1 MEKILTAGSTRMSGK
16 ILKMVQL
23 AILTALL
30 IVMSVTPLGYLK
42 LSSIEISFLMLP
54 VVVGAIVVGPTGGA
68 LLGFVFGLTS
78 FLQCVSGISPFGALM
93 WAASP
98 VGAFLVCIPT
108 RVLAGFLPGLLAK
121 AMNEKARPSII
132 FPAAALIGSLL
143 NTILFLGT
151 VLLIFGG
158 NTAVS
163 DFIGFSA
170 GTSIVAYIAATIGA
184 TNGLVEAL
192 ACTLVGA
199 GLSAAVVKFM
209 PSAKNE

>member
-1 MEKILTAGSTRMSGK
+1 MAMEKILTAGSTRMSGK

-42 LSSIEISFLMLP
+42 VGAIEISFLMLP

-68 LLGFVFGLTS
+68 LLGLVFGLTS
-78 FLQCVSGISPFGALM
+78 FLQCVSGISPFGALV
-93 WAASP
+93 WSVSP
-98 VGAFLVCIPT
+98 IGAFLVCIPT

-121 AMNEKARPSII
+121 AMNKKARPSII

-151 VLLIFGG
+151 VLLIFGNSPQIEEFLG
-158 NTAVS
+158 VPVLTFV
-163 DFIGFSA
+163 I
-170 GTSIVAYIAATIGA
+170 ATILGI
-184 TNGLVEAL
+184 NGIIEAL

-199 GLSAAVVKFM
+199 GLSAAVVKFT
-209 PSAKNE
+209 PSAKQE